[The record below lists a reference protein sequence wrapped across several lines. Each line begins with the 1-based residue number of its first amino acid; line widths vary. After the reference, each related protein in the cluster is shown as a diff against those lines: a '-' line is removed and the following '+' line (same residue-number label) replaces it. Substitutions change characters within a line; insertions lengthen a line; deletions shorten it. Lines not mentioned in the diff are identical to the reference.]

1 MDGENTERDV
11 TGGWEGGREGGGWRA
26 FKDEL
31 VGRVRDDQIMVRG
44 ERRKEQTSSKVGG
57 KSDKDGIDSGTTG
70 RVECDKEENDVCDK
84 AE

>member
-1 MDGENTERDV
+1 M
-11 TGGWEGGREGGGWRA
+11 
-26 FKDEL
+26 
-31 VGRVRDDQIMVRG
+31 RDDQIMVRG